1 LIKNG
6 KYFVEPQQTSE
17 NFKVLFI
24 RLAAEGAGR
33 PVDENGFADGSWT
46 PETLTQAIS
55 ELEGNQAGIELRT
68 VQVWFHDNLN
78 GISTEN
84 IKWLARIFGCNDPDC
99 SSQWQV
105 ALSAAKE
112 RLAVER
118 REKRSVSKAALSNA
132 PPQDH
137 STVTDGF
144 DDTPPIQ
151 TSMPTMEPL
160 QRSPKTLAERVE
172 WTLSGAGSINLIV
185 TYWLVFCGLGF
196 MNSILGTLSVT
207 YSPTADL
214 SKQVGFIW
222 APTLTILPLIALPL
236 YILFSSNLIT
246 YWRRIGRPRCVSDR
260 SRSVMPRSNEAWFS
274 KVNDFSFSFQSII
287 AFCILFVCGFQLF
300 FIYFPAYLSGTTN
313 GVQIDRFLIALVRP
327 DVISIPEA
335 MVLTAV
341 GYLYTA
347 SYISV
352 FMFGLLFIVI
362 IVLDYHDICRTLELE
377 DKSVD
382 RLHIHNEGRKIIW
395 GSFRIA
401 VLGLW
406 LALLLKLQIAYLS
419 SDSEDFVSWMTTD
432 ILSVFGTTTETNGW
446 LDNTSITNF
455 TTFLMVVVTVTVF
468 LFAAIKAMN
477 VFPLKRDRDSTALS
491 WHDPEIIRMI
501 IVIALVSATLLLV
514 GRFEGFSLLVGAS
527 IVASLHVLSGPKLH
541 TFLGG

>member
-1 LIKNG
+1 MIKNG

-84 IKWLARIFGCNDPDC
+84 IKWLARIFGCNDPDS

-137 STVTDGF
+137 STVTDGS
-144 DDTPPIQ
+144 DDSPPIQ
-151 TSMPTMEPL
+151 TSMPTMAPL

-260 SRSVMPRSNEAWFS
+260 SRSVIPRSNEAWFS

-287 AFCILFVCGFQLF
+287 AFCIGNPPIF
-300 FIYFPAYLSGTTN
+300 N
-313 GVQIDRFLIALVRP
+313 GVQP
-327 DVISIPEA
+327 
-335 MVLTAV
+335 
-341 GYLYTA
+341 
-347 SYISV
+347 
-352 FMFGLLFIVI
+352 
-362 IVLDYHDICRTLELE
+362 
-377 DKSVD
+377 
-382 RLHIHNEGRKIIW
+382 
-395 GSFRIA
+395 
-401 VLGLW
+401 
-406 LALLLKLQIAYLS
+406 
-419 SDSEDFVSWMTTD
+419 
-432 ILSVFGTTTETNGW
+432 
-446 LDNTSITNF
+446 
-455 TTFLMVVVTVTVF
+455 
-468 LFAAIKAMN
+468 
-477 VFPLKRDRDSTALS
+477 
-491 WHDPEIIRMI
+491 
-501 IVIALVSATLLLV
+501 
-514 GRFEGFSLLVGAS
+514 
-527 IVASLHVLSGPKLH
+527 
-541 TFLGG
+541 